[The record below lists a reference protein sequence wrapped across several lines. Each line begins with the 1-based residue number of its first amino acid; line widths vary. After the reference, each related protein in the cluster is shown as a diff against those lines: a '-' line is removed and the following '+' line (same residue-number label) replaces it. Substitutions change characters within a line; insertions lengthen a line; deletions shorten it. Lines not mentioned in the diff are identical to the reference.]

1 MSDYIKTELLHLD
14 FPHSLPATTHTQVVP
29 PLITSIKQC
38 LAVEKVER
46 VSERVVPSATV
57 RFFVITFRVSAL
69 FLVTG
74 VVTHVIPG
82 ITKPAIR
89 RLARRGG
96 VKRISGL
103 IYEET
108 RGVLKIF
115 LENVSRP
122 RHYLLL
128 SSSNTFIGYS

>member
-1 MSDYIKTELLHLD
+1 M
-14 FPHSLPATTHTQVVP
+14 
-29 PLITSIKQC
+29 
-38 LAVEKVER
+38 
-46 VSERVVPSATV
+46 PSVTA
-57 RFFVITFRVSAL
+57 RFSVITFRVSLAD
-69 FLVTG
+69 LVNHLLCSRST
-74 VVTHVIPG
+74 G

-115 LENVSRP
+115 LENVGFNS
-122 RHYLLL
+122 
-128 SSSNTFIGYS
+128 FITRK

>member
-1 MSDYIKTELLHLD
+1 M
-14 FPHSLPATTHTQVVP
+14 
-29 PLITSIKQC
+29 
-38 LAVEKVER
+38 
-46 VSERVVPSATV
+46 PSVTA
-57 RFFVITFRVSAL
+57 RFSVITFRVSL
-69 FLVTG
+69 GDLVDHLVCSRST
-74 VVTHVIPG
+74 G

-115 LENVSRP
+115 LENVGFNRFITLEMAYNSCRLFVIRSHTLNTP
-122 RHYLLL
+122 SARLLL
-128 SSSNTFIGYS
+128 RSMSSTPSNVRGVPYTVSVLD